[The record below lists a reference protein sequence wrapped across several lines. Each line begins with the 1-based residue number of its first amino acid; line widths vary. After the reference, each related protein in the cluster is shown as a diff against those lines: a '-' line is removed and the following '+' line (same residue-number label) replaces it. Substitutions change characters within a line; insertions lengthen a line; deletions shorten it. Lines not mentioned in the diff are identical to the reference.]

1 MPPDRG
7 KPKRG
12 LGSGITPYQL
22 NIRAITASRKA
33 LPIRLPRES
42 DCSNYQADCGGFLQ
56 GCFSLIMALRMVRS
70 LRMHATKMTVLAF
83 PVTSRRL

>member
-1 MPPDRG
+1 MPPDQG

-42 DCSNYQADCGGFLQ
+42 DCSNYQAECGGFLQ

-70 LRMHATKMTVLAF
+70 FRMHATRVTVLAF
-83 PVTSRRL
+83 PATSRRW